1 MDDELIEEVL
11 GLYRRVRD
19 QNEDAD
25 DETLIG
31 LIMGDLRECEILD
44 LAADAL
50 PDNATG
56 VDSTRDLAMRR
67 IRTLIH
73 AFKKYNSDD

>member
-1 MDDELIEEVL
+1 MDDELIEEIL

-19 QNEDAD
+19 DYEEAD
-25 DETLIG
+25 DETLAG
-31 LIMGDLRECEILD
+31 LIMWDLRACEVLD
-44 LAADAL
+44 LATDAL

-73 AFKKYNSDD
+73 AYKTYRPDE